1 MKFRIG
7 IPVFVLIRPRGGG
20 FVYSDDEVD
29 VMKRDVHVA
38 RDEGADGIVIGALD
52 NDGCVNLAI
61 TRDLIDAG
69 GALPATFH
77 RAFDA
82 TADPAAA
89 LDALIGAGVTRV
101 LTSGAA
107 PTAIEGSDVIA
118 RLVSQA
124 GDRIVVMAGGGI
136 RDHNVGEII
145 ARTGVREVHARIS
158 SLSHQTGEGAGPP
171 LRLRK
176 PLPEDENVWE
186 ELDEARMRALIDL
199 AQPAHPRK

>member
-20 FVYSDDEVD
+20 FVYSDDELE

-52 NDGCVNLAI
+52 NGGRVNLAI
-61 TRDLIDAG
+61 TRELIDAG
-69 GALPATFH
+69 GELPATFH

-82 TADPAAA
+82 TRDPASA

-101 LTSGAA
+101 LTSGGAA
-107 PTAIEGSDVIA
+107 SAREGTDVIA
-118 RLVSQA
+118 RLVDQA
-124 GDRIVVMAGGGI
+124 GDRIVVMAGGGV
-136 RDHNVGEII
+136 REHNVREII
-145 ARTGVREVHARIS
+145 ARTGVSEVHARIS
-158 SLSHQTGEGAGPP
+158 SVSGQPGERADPP
-171 LRLRK
+171 MRLRR

-186 ELDEARMRALIDL
+186 ELDEPRMRALVDIVQL
-199 AQPAHPRK
+199 TV